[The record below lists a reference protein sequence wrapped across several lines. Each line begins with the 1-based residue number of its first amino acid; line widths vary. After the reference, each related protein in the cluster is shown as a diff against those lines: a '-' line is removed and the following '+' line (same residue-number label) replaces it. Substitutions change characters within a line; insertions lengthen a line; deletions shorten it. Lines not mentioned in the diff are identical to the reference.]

1 MKNCTSCGGDLIS
14 IGNNY
19 RYCTYCG
26 NVYGQDDTAEAKPID
41 KKRLKQFDTGVNVFD
56 DNINSVLEIRWF
68 DGQCLHS
75 GSGFIISPDGYAVT
89 NTHVV
94 TTESGDSCNIVN
106 VSFGDTSTEAEVIKL
121 GDNKHGLGSGID
133 LALIK
138 IKNFNGKKS
147 VRFADFNNV
156 KIGEQ
161 VFVIGNSL
169 GYGTCITSGIV
180 SDKKREVNGKMLLMT
195 DCAINGGNS
204 GGPMFNTKGEV
215 IAVIVSGINGAEGMN
230 FAIPVDDVIS
240 FINGCDRK
248 IDITQC
254 SYGPFSGGNTSTS
267 CPRCGS
273 RTINC
278 ENGIYRCFSCDY
290 EW

>member
-1 MKNCTSCGGDLIS
+1 MKHCTSCGGDLIS
-14 IGNNY
+14 IGNNC

-26 NVYGQDDTAEAKPID
+26 NAYGQDDTAEAKPID
-41 KKRLKQFDTGVNVFD
+41 KKEIKQFDTGVNVFD
-56 DNINSVLEIRWF
+56 DNINSVLEIRWT
-68 DGQCLHS
+68 DGRALYS
-75 GSGFIISPDGYAVT
+75 GSGFIISSDGYAIT

-94 TTESGDSCNIVN
+94 TAENGDSCVSAT
-106 VSFGDTSTEAEVIKL
+106 VSFGDTTSEAEVIKL
-121 GDNKHGLGSGID
+121 GDNQHGLGSGID

-138 IKNFNGKKS
+138 IKDYKGKHA
-147 VRFADFNNV
+147 VNFADFNNV

-180 SDKKREVNGKMLLMT
+180 SDKRRNVNGKMLLMT

-204 GGPMFNTKGEV
+204 GGPMFNARGEV
-215 IAVIVSGINGAEGMN
+215 IAVIVSGITGAEGMN
-230 FAIPVDDVIS
+230 FAIPADDVIS
-240 FINGCDRK
+240 FINGCNRK
-248 IDITQC
+248 ISITQC
-254 SYGPFSGGNTSTS
+254 SYGPLGGGSTSTS
-267 CPRCGS
+267 CPKCGS

-278 ENGIYRCFSCDY
+278 ENGIYRCFTCDY

>member
-1 MKNCTSCGGDLIS
+1 MKHCNSCGGDLIS
-14 IGNNY
+14 IGNSY

-26 NVYGQDDTAEAKPID
+26 NAYGQDGTAAAKPID
-41 KKRLKQFDTGVNVFD
+41 KKEIKQFDTGANVFD
-56 DNINSVLEIRWF
+56 DNINSVLEIRWT
-68 DGQCLHS
+68 DGRYLHS
-75 GSGFIISPDGYAVT
+75 GSGFIISSDGYAIT

-94 TTESGDSCNIVN
+94 TSDNGDPCDNLS
-106 VSFGDTSTEAEVIKL
+106 VSFGGSSSEAEIIRL
-121 GDNKHGLGSGID
+121 GDDRHGLGSGVD

-138 IKNFNGKKS
+138 IKNFNGGS
-147 VRFADFNNV
+147 AVRFANFDNV

-180 SDKKREVNGKMLLMT
+180 SDKRREVNGKMLLMT

-204 GGPMFNTKGEV
+204 GGPMFNARGEV
-215 IAVIVSGINGAEGMN
+215 IAVIVSGISGAEGMN
-230 FAIPVDDVIS
+230 FAIPADDVIS
-240 FINGCDRK
+240 FINGSNRK
-248 IDITQC
+248 IAIDLC
-254 SYGPFSGGNTSTS
+254 SYGPIGGGKASTS

-273 RTINC
+273 KTINC